1 MSIASI
7 KNALSGLKSLVI
19 GLGITGRAF
28 CDENVTV
35 IYPKEQVDNL
45 STYRGH
51 VELVGKEG
59 APGEPK
65 CMACGLCARSCPSN
79 CFTILC
85 PVPAKDGEANC
96 NQAELGPA
104 PQKGSKAPA
113 EFILDFSLCS
123 LCGQCVK
130 ACATSGLQFSNDPY
144 MTSFDR
150 KDFKF
155 DLIELLRKEALRRT
169 M

>member
-1 MSIASI
+1 MTIASI
-7 KNALSGLKSLVI
+7 KSALSGLKSLAI

-28 CDENVTV
+28 CDKNVTV
-35 IYPKEQVDNL
+35 IYPQEEVDNL
-45 STYRGH
+45 STFRGH
-51 VELVGKEG
+51 VELIGKED

-65 CMACGLCARSCPSN
+65 CMACGLCAKACPSN

-85 PVPAKDGEANC
+85 PVPAKDGETNC
-96 NQAELGPA
+96 NPAEMGPA

-130 ACATSGLQFSNDPY
+130 ACATSGLQYSNNPY

-155 DLIELLRKEALRRT
+155 DLIELLRKEALKRT

>member
-1 MSIASI
+1 MTIASI

-35 IYPKEQVDNL
+35 IYPKRRWTTCPPTGATWNW
-45 STYRGH
+45 SAKRTPRASPSAWPAACAPRH
-51 VELVGKEG
+51 VLPI
-59 APGEPK
+59 ASPF
-65 CMACGLCARSCPSN
+65 CARFRPRMAK
-79 CFTILC
+79 
-85 PVPAKDGEANC
+85 PAM
-96 NQAELGPA
+96 AELGPA

-130 ACATSGLQFSNDPY
+130 ACATGGLQFSNDPY
-144 MTSFDR
+144 MTSVDR
-150 KDFKF
+150 NDFKF
-155 DLIELLRKEALRRT
+155 DLIELLRKEALKRA

>member
-28 CDENVTV
+28 CEENVTV

-65 CMACGLCARSCPSN
+65 CTACGLCATSCPSN

-104 PQKGSKAPA
+104 PQRALRLQP
-113 EFILDFSLCS
+113 SLFWIFRFA
-123 LCGQCVK
+123 
-130 ACATSGLQFSNDPY
+130 ACAVNASRPVRPVVSNFRMIP
-144 MTSFDR
+144 T
-150 KDFKF
+150 
-155 DLIELLRKEALRRT
+155 
-169 M
+169 

>member
-7 KNALSGLKSLVI
+7 KSALSGLKSLVI
-19 GLGITGRAF
+19 GLGVTGRAF
-28 CDENVTV
+28 CDKNVTV
-35 IYPKEQVDNL
+35 IYPQEEVDNL

-51 VELVGKEG
+51 VELIGKED
-59 APGEPK
+59 APSVPK
-65 CMACGLCARSCPSN
+65 CMACGLCARACPSN

-85 PVPAKDGEANC
+85 PVPAKDGETNC
-96 NQAELGPA
+96 NQEMGPA

-130 ACATSGLQFSNDPY
+130 ACATGGLQYSNNPY
-144 MTSFDR
+144 MTSVDR
-150 KDFKF
+150 NDFKF
-155 DLIELLRKEALRRT
+155 DLIELLRKEALKRT